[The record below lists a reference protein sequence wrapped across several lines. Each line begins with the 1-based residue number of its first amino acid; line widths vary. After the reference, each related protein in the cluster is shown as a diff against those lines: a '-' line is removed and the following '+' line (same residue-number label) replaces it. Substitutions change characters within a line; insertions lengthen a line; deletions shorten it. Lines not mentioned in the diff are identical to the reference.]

1 MIPSPRCGGALLL
14 SSVLLAAG
22 GATAAPACSSDAFTI
37 DGSTLTVSLCA
48 PSDAKGQST
57 AHVTETLSVRGQA
70 PYVRDVTLELVSGA
84 ESSRTIDDAPLQRL
98 GFARTL
104 HLTIA
109 YRNGSVRL
117 EHALLVPGAIALK

>member
-1 MIPSPRCGGALLL
+1 MIPSPKCGGALLL
-14 SSVLLAAG
+14 SSVFLAAT
-22 GATAAPACSSDAFTI
+22 GAPAAPACSSDAFTI
-37 DGSTLTVSLCA
+37 DGSSLSVSLCA
-48 PSDAKGQST
+48 PPDAKGRST
-57 AHVTETLSVRGQA
+57 ARVTETLSVRGQA
-70 PYVRDVTLELVSGA
+70 PYVRDVTLELVAGTD
-84 ESSRTIDDAPLQRL
+84 SSRTIDDVPLERL

>member
-1 MIPSPRCGGALLL
+1 MIPSPACAGAVLL
-14 SSVLLAAG
+14 SSMLLAAT
-22 GATAAPACSSDAFTI
+22 GAAAAPACSSDAFTI
-37 DGSTLTVSLCA
+37 DGSSLTVSLCA
-48 PSDAKGQST
+48 APDVRGQST

-70 PYVRDVTLELVSGA
+70 PYVRDVTLELVAGT

-98 GFARTL
+98 GLARTL